1 MTIRPTSTRPQPA
14 VARRFAAAV
23 PVLIVASTM
32 SALLSGCSFSWDDSG
47 IKDVLLGNR
56 RPADIVKGEEQ
67 PNTTTAAEA
76 DPLAEQAKPP
86 APRPEDEGSEESSLR
101 RIAILPVAYSD
112 GSGGQPCDVCP
123 PSVVMKTTS
132 AMSARLV
139 TGFIY
144 EAVALHPRFLFPS
157 PETVEKTMSATPG
170 RSFRQATLALASAG
184 RADVVL
190 ASALIE
196 LRPRVGPDDGPTQ
209 PAGVALYIAM
219 LDGRSGAIL
228 WSETFDQDES
238 GRGWFK
244 RLYDKVMGD
253 QPVRWHTAE
262 GYSEVAADELV
273 EELVDELD

>member
-14 VARRFAAAV
+14 AARRFAAAI
-23 PVLIVASTM
+23 PVLIAASLT
-32 SALLSGCSFSWDDSG
+32 SALVSGCSFSWDDSG

-67 PNTTTAAEA
+67 QGTSATAEA
-76 DPLAEQAKPP
+76 DPLAEQASPP
-86 APRPEDEGSEESSLR
+86 APRPEDQGDEESSLR

-123 PSVVMKTTS
+123 PSVAMKSTS

-144 EAVALHPRFLFPS
+144 EAVARHPRFLFPS
-157 PETVEKTMSATPG
+157 PETVEKTMAATAG
-170 RSFRQATLALASAG
+170 RSFRQATTALASAG
-184 RADVVL
+184 RADVVI
-190 ASALIE
+190 APALIE
-196 LRPRVGPDDGPTQ
+196 LRPRVGPDDAPTQ
-209 PAGVALYIAM
+209 PAGVALYIAL

-238 GRGWFK
+238 GRGWSMS
-244 RLYDKVMGD
+244 LYDRVMGD
-253 QPVRWHTAE
+253 RPVRWHTAE
-262 GYSEVAADELV
+262 GFSEVAADELV